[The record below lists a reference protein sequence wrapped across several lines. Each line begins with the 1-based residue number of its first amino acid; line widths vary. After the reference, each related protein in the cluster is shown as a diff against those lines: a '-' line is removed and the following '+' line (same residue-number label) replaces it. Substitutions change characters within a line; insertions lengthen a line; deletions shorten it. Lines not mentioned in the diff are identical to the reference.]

1 MKKYAKKEL
10 TRLYKDMR
18 LNNTRYCNLE
28 DQIWNNNTHVFMLT
42 NVYLYMILNQ
52 YRWSMY
58 KWSNGIQ
65 TDFPILENEYKNW
78 RRYVSRWTIDQHVL
92 VCNKQARSGR
102 HYSNLYL
109 VMLMCDYEDNLES
122 KEWLRWVFWTYPF
135 HSMGLLGL

>member
-52 YRWSMY
+52 YR
-58 KWSNGIQ
+58 
-65 TDFPILENEYKNW
+65 
-78 RRYVSRWTIDQHVL
+78 
-92 VCNKQARSGR
+92 
-102 HYSNLYL
+102 
-109 VMLMCDYEDNLES
+109 
-122 KEWLRWVFWTYPF
+122 
-135 HSMGLLGL
+135 